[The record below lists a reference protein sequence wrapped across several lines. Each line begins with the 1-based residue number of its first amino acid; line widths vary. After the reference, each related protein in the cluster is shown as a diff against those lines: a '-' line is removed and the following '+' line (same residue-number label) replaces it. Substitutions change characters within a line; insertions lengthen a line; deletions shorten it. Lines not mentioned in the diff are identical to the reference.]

1 MDRISPL
8 PDDLILKILSFPRT
22 EVAITTSLLSKRWRD
37 VWKHVP
43 KLEYYAPRASP
54 FVHNFLLLHK
64 APVLQ
69 TMHVRLSQN
78 HRPTDIEIWFRVAVE
93 RGVRKLRFHNYLFG
107 PEEAIR
113 LPGSLYTCQ
122 TLVSLTLFSAVIVD
136 VPLTICF
143 PSLKAL
149 RLRHVE
155 FSNDEIVPR
164 ILSGCPVLEDLAITR
179 VNNGNMKTFTIMI
192 PSLCL
197 TIIDIK
203 KGSQAQGDDVGFV
216 IKAPSLNSL
225 TIYSEFSWFCSLVKM
240 PYLVK
245 ANVKLPH
252 GDSKKFKGCLTSA
265 KHLSLCLQPPLVKS
279 ICFRVFDQLVSLN
292 LCTCSLDWC
301 GLILRHTPK
310 LRVLRFVLFRAN
322 VSPKIVNIIKKCRMS
337 YGDSITQWEQ
347 PSSVPQCLTSSL
359 ETVEWIDYK
368 GTQTEKEM
376 VMYFLK
382 NSRQLKK
389 VSIRSL
395 ASINLNEKH
404 KMLLELASAQR
415 ISSECRLLFT

>member
-192 PSLCL
+192 PSLL
-197 TIIDIK
+197 RLAVWDLK
-203 KGSQAQGDDVGFV
+203 SGSQVPGDDIGLV
-216 IKAPSLNSL
+216 ITAPSLTSL
-225 TIYSEFSWFCSLVKM
+225 TVVSQVSCSLVNM
-240 PYLVK
+240 PSLVK
-245 ANVKLPH
+245 ANIKLSSP
-252 GDSKKFKGCLTSA
+252 GDSKKLLQFLTSA
-265 KHLSLCLQPPLVKS
+265 KHLSLCAIPSTFSYP
-279 ICFRVFDQLVSLN
+279 IGVFYHLVSLV
-292 LCTCSLDWC
+292 LCTCCSVWFC
-301 GLILRHTPK
+301 LILRQTPK
-310 LRVLRFVLFRAN
+310 LRVLRFQPIERCFDYVQ
-322 VSPKIVNIIKKCRMS
+322 I
-337 YGDSITQWEQ
+337 QWEQ
-347 PSSVPQCLTSSL
+347 TSSVPQCLISSL
-359 ETVEWIDYK
+359 KTVEWIDYQ
-368 GTQTEKEM
+368 GRDSEKKV
-376 VMYFLK
+376 VMYLLE
-382 NSRQLKK
+382 NSGQLKK
-389 VSIRSL
+389 MAIKALPSTNLEKRYKILQELSSTQRS
-395 ASINLNEKH
+395 SK
-404 KMLLELASAQR
+404 KCQFS
-415 ISSECRLLFT
+415 FT

>member
-192 PSLCL
+192 PSLL
-197 TIIDIK
+197 RLAVWDLK
-203 KGSQAQGDDVGFV
+203 SGSQVPGDDIGLV
-216 IKAPSLNSL
+216 ITAPSLTSL
-225 TIYSEFSWFCSLVKM
+225 TVVSQVSCSLVNM
-240 PYLVK
+240 PSLVK
-245 ANVKLPH
+245 ANIKLSSP
-252 GDSKKFKGCLTSA
+252 GDSKKLLQFLTSA
-265 KHLSLCLQPPLVKS
+265 KHLSLCAIPSTFSYP
-279 ICFRVFDQLVSLN
+279 IGVFYHLVSLV
-292 LCTCSLDWC
+292 LCTCCSVWFC
-301 GLILRHTPK
+301 LILRQTPK
-310 LRVLRFVLFRAN
+310 LRVLRFQPIERCFDYVQ
-322 VSPKIVNIIKKCRMS
+322 I
-337 YGDSITQWEQ
+337 QWEQ
-347 PSSVPQCLTSSL
+347 TSSVPQCLISSL
-359 ETVEWIDYK
+359 KTVEWIDYQ
-368 GTQTEKEM
+368 GRESEKKT

-382 NSRQLKK
+382 NSTQLKK

>member
-78 HRPTDIEIWFRVAVE
+78 HRPTDIEIWFRAAVE
-93 RGVRKLRFHNYLFG
+93 RGVRKLSFHNYLFG

-192 PSLCL
+192 PSLL
-197 TIIDIK
+197 RLAVWDLK
-203 KGSQAQGDDVGFV
+203 SGSQVPGDDIGLV
-216 IKAPSLNSL
+216 ITAPSLTSL
-225 TIYSEFSWFCSLVKM
+225 TVVSQVSCSLVNM
-240 PYLVK
+240 PSLVK
-245 ANVKLPH
+245 ANIKLSSP
-252 GDSKKFKGCLTSA
+252 GDSKKLLQFLTSA
-265 KHLSLCLQPPLVKS
+265 KHLSLCAIPSTFSYP
-279 ICFRVFDQLVSLN
+279 IGVFYHLVSLV
-292 LCTCSLDWC
+292 LCTCCSVWFC
-301 GLILRHTPK
+301 LILRQTPK
-310 LRVLRFVLFRAN
+310 LRVLRFQPIERCFDYVQ
-322 VSPKIVNIIKKCRMS
+322 I
-337 YGDSITQWEQ
+337 QWEQ
-347 PSSVPQCLTSSL
+347 TSSVPQCLISSL
-359 ETVEWIDYK
+359 KTVEWIDYQ
-368 GTQTEKEM
+368 GRESEKKT

-382 NSRQLKK
+382 NSTQLKK